1 MSVSERAR
9 EGGGER
15 RVVIAGE
22 RRCVG
27 VTRRACEYASR
38 QCKIVYGPCWRN
50 RHRSAPARSGYG
62 HHVKCGS
69 CDMPL
74 RSAKSRPGQH
84 RSGGRAW
91 SVEDQGWC
99 VCVSTTG
106 VVRRGASAVAAV
118 CRGEARG
125 RSGCLLLACVCA
137 WPKANPRERSNN
149 STREWNGLE
158 QAMDGVVSHAEQVV
172 GVCSC
177 NTGRARRRAAAAA
190 ATALM

>member
-9 EGGGER
+9 ERCGER

-38 QCKIVYGPCWRN
+38 QCKTIYGLYWRN

-74 RSAKSRPGQH
+74 RSAKV
-84 RSGGRAW
+84 GR
-91 SVEDQGWC
+91 
-99 VCVSTTG
+99 VS
-106 VVRRGASAVAAV
+106 
-118 CRGEARG
+118 
-125 RSGCLLLACVCA
+125 
-137 WPKANPRERSNN
+137 
-149 STREWNGLE
+149 
-158 QAMDGVVSHAEQVV
+158 
-172 GVCSC
+172 
-177 NTGRARRRAAAAA
+177 TGRAGGLGASRTRDGAFACRREW
-190 ATALM
+190 

>member
-125 RSGCLLLACVCA
+125 RAACCLRACVLG
-137 WPKANPRERSNN
+137 PRRTRGRGRTIARESGTGSSRRWTGWCLTLSRSWEFVRA
-149 STREWNGLE
+149 TQAARGDE
-158 QAMDGVVSHAEQVV
+158 QQQQ
-172 GVCSC
+172 
-177 NTGRARRRAAAAA
+177 
-190 ATALM
+190 LM

>member
-99 VCVSTTG
+99 VCVSTG

-118 CRGEARG
+118 GRGEARG
-125 RSGCLLLACVCA
+125 RAACCLRACGVLGPRRTRGRGRTIARESG
-137 WPKANPRERSNN
+137 
-149 STREWNGLE
+149 
-158 QAMDGVVSHAEQVV
+158 
-172 GVCSC
+172 
-177 NTGRARRRAAAAA
+177 TGSSRR
-190 ATALM
+190 